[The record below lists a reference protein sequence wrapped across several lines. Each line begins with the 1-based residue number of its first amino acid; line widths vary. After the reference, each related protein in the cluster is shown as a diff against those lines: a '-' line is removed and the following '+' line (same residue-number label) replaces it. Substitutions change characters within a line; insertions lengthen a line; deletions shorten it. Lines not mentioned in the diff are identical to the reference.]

1 MSTLEPSSLGE
12 DNNGNPEISKRAST
26 QTVPYL
32 GGIRVLGL
40 PSSAGDR
47 EEELG
52 LLLVHFHGMQVSF
65 LFLGQSTPEEE
76 LKNGDVL
83 Y

>member
-1 MSTLEPSSLGE
+1 M
-12 DNNGNPEISKRAST
+12 
-26 QTVPYL
+26 
-32 GGIRVLGL
+32 LGL

-52 LLLVHFHGMQVSF
+52 FLLVCFHGMHVSF

-76 LKNGDVL
+76 LKSGDVFYL
-83 Y
+83 LSCL